1 MQRVPQPRRW
11 NAFFKGT
18 SSFWIQNLKAHDS
31 SKVHES
37 CSKAKAA
44 KENPA
49 KAPMNLAIRNME
61 SATLEKMIKLF
72 NIAYFAAKEETPFAK
87 FPKLCTLHEKNN
99 VELGHTYFNDH
110 ACRVFTESI
119 ADVMKHELSSK
130 LRAGRFFSVLCDC
143 STDSAILEQELVYV
157 RYLEGGLLVSQFL

>member
-1 MQRVPQPRRW
+1 MYDEATNTVSCTVCRQFPRLADG
-11 NAFFKGT
+11 NAFFTGT

-31 SKVHES
+31 SKVHDS

-44 KENPA
+44 KENLA

-72 NIAYFAAKEETPFAK
+72 NITYFAAKEEIPFAK
-87 FPKLCTLHEKNN
+87 FPKLCTFHKKNN
-99 VELGHTYFNDH
+99 VELGHRYFNDH

-119 ADVMKHELSSK
+119 ADVMKNELSGK
-130 LRAGRFFSVLCDC
+130 LRAGRIFSV
-143 STDSAILEQELVYV
+143 YV
-157 RYLEGGLLVSQFL
+157 